1 MKDFGKSLVD
11 KSVPWRKGA
20 SWPSVALQGLVLGA
34 AGIYVLADK
43 SGAASA
49 ILQLIALVLLLTSLL
64 AMAAELRTGGSDIAT
79 YSAFRAGIG
88 AAIGAIGTIR
98 WFWDFIDDRPLRLI
112 LGWGLIAYALISLV
126 AVIAVRGRSGIE
138 PGGIVMSLLTIVLGV
153 ILLIND
159 NAQGSSTLN
168 LLGTILI
175 VFSVLLL
182 AFAFYLFQAKSKA
195 AHAK

>member
-20 SWPSVALQGLVLGA
+20 SWPSIALQGLVLDA

-49 ILQLIALVLLLTSLL
+49 ILQLIAFVLLLTSLL

-98 WFWDFIDDRPLRLI
+98 WFC
-112 LGWGLIAYALISLV
+112 G
-126 AVIAVRGRSGIE
+126 
-138 PGGIVMSLLTIVLGV
+138 T
-153 ILLIND
+153 
-159 NAQGSSTLN
+159 SSTTVHC
-168 LLGTILI
+168 G
-175 VFSVLLL
+175 
-182 AFAFYLFQAKSKA
+182 
-195 AHAK
+195 